1 MDEKQLMK
9 DFCLVSG
16 LDEQQAEGWK
26 PLVLGCWKEL
36 CRRLR
41 PAVQPQEHRERLSLA
56 CAALAYYRLQRMQG
70 EVYSG
75 IKVGD
80 ISLTAG
86 SGQQSEAMVLEMV
99 GDLLDSAGVCVQGYA
114 AGTDDRFCHRALRMQ
129 SGIFAGRRKCGFK
142 SIPKSPAGEGGKDR
156 RRRFG
161 NGAAG
166 TMAAAGTL

>member
-16 LDEQQAEGWK
+16 LDEQQAESWK
-26 PLVLGCWKEL
+26 PLVLGCWEEL

-56 CAALAYYRLQRMQG
+56 CAALAHYRLQRMQ
-70 EVYSG
+70 
-75 IKVGD
+75 
-80 ISLTAG
+80 A
-86 SGQQSEAMVLEMV
+86 
-99 GDLLDSAGVCVQGYA
+99 
-114 AGTDDRFCHRALRMQ
+114 
-129 SGIFAGRRKCGFK
+129 GIFAGRRKCSFK

-166 TMAAAGTL
+166 TMAAAGAL

>member
-56 CAALAYYRLQRMQG
+56 SVQRWHTIVCRGCKERCTAASRW
-70 EVYSG
+70 
-75 IKVGD
+75 
-80 ISLTAG
+80 
-86 SGQQSEAMVLEMV
+86 
-99 GDLLDSAGVCVQGYA
+99 
-114 AGTDDRFCHRALRMQ
+114 GTSR
-129 SGIFAGRRKCGFK
+129 
-142 SIPKSPAGEGGKDR
+142 
-156 RRRFG
+156 
-161 NGAAG
+161 
-166 TMAAAGTL
+166 

>member
-26 PLVLGCWKEL
+26 PLVLGCWEEL

-56 CAALAYYRLQRMQG
+56 CAALAHYRLQRMQG

-80 ISLTAG
+80 ISLPAG
-86 SGQQSEAMVLEMV
+86 SGQQSEATVLEMV
-99 GDLLDSAGVCVQGYA
+99 GDLLDSAGVCVQGV
-114 AGTDDRFCHRALRMQ
+114 DVCSRNR
-129 SGIFAGRRKCGFK
+129 
-142 SIPKSPAGEGGKDR
+142 
-156 RRRFG
+156 
-161 NGAAG
+161 
-166 TMAAAGTL
+166 

>member
-70 EVYSG
+70 E
-75 IKVGD
+75 GD

-99 GDLLDSAGVCVQGYA
+99 GDLLDSAGVCVQGV
-114 AGTDDRFCHRALRMQ
+114 DVCSRNR
-129 SGIFAGRRKCGFK
+129 
-142 SIPKSPAGEGGKDR
+142 
-156 RRRFG
+156 
-161 NGAAG
+161 
-166 TMAAAGTL
+166 

>member
-16 LDEQQAEGWK
+16 LDQQQAEGWK
-26 PLVLGCWKEL
+26 PQVLGCWEEL

-56 CAALAYYRLQRMQG
+56 CAALAHYRLQRVQG

-86 SGQQSEAMVLEMV
+86 SGQQSEATVLEMV
-99 GDLLDSAGVCVQGYA
+99 GDLLDSAGVCVQGVDVCSRNRCSLLPSSA
-114 AGTDDRFCHRALRMQ
+114 ADALWNFCRQ
-129 SGIFAGRRKCGFK
+129 KEVWF
-142 SIPKSPAGEGGKDR
+142 
-156 RRRFG
+156 
-161 NGAAG
+161 
-166 TMAAAGTL
+166 

>member
-75 IKVGD
+75 IKVGA
-80 ISLTAG
+80 S
-86 SGQQSEAMVLEMV
+86 
-99 GDLLDSAGVCVQGYA
+99 
-114 AGTDDRFCHRALRMQ
+114 R
-129 SGIFAGRRKCGFK
+129 
-142 SIPKSPAGEGGKDR
+142 
-156 RRRFG
+156 
-161 NGAAG
+161 
-166 TMAAAGTL
+166 

>member
-56 CAALAYYRLQRMQG
+56 CAALAHYRLQRMQG

-99 GDLLDSAGVCVQGYA
+99 GDLLDSAGG
-114 AGTDDRFCHRALRMQ
+114 GRMQ
-129 SGIFAGRRKCGFK
+129 PEQMIASAIERCGCRLEFLQAEGSVVLK
-142 SIPKSPAGEGGKDR
+142 AYLNPLRERAARTEGGASGMVR
-156 RRRFG
+156 QGRWLLL
-161 NGAAG
+161 APC
-166 TMAAAGTL
+166 

>member
-1 MDEKQLMK
+1 MKGVSLQGYNSKYVTMLVKGELKAGDLVAMGGNNTVEKAVNK
-9 DFCLVSG
+9 RFVGVAHAIRDGYALVQTG
-16 LDEQQAEGWK
+16 GFA
-26 PLVLGCWKEL
+26 VLGCWEEL

-99 GDLLDSAGVCVQGYA
+99 GDLLDSVGVCVQGV
-114 AGTDDRFCHRALRMQ
+114 DVCSRNR
-129 SGIFAGRRKCGFK
+129 
-142 SIPKSPAGEGGKDR
+142 
-156 RRRFG
+156 
-161 NGAAG
+161 
-166 TMAAAGTL
+166 